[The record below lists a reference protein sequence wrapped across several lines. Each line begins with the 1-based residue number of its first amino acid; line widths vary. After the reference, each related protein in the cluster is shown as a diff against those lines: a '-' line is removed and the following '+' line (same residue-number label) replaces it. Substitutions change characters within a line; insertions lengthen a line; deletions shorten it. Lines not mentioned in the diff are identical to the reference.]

1 MKLKIKK
8 SSIEMSVIALFL
20 LCDSRFFYLIPMPQ
34 IFGGSGNNRA
44 LAGIAGC
51 VCTLILLFIEN
62 GKWNFS
68 LYGKSIFLLY
78 LFLIFQAI
86 FERYKFNYNWSAI
99 IFSILP
105 FGIMLMYFSII
116 KVLRDKK
123 IFECFLN
130 IVMTIGAIVALL
142 TFIQGIFY
150 THPFLQLI
158 ITIQGS
164 SFKIFGPTGGL
175 VFTASLISVYLFLKN
190 RGIKKVVDLI
200 CYFVLV
206 LGLSSSRVALLVV
219 IIATIIEYFTIS
231 GIKKVS
237 VGKVITTLTIGI
249 AVMIVAMPVIQNLI
263 GVWGDGTNGSY
274 YARHDAINYYISVVP
289 HYLFTGLGIVIPG
302 EHSPLLFLVKGPR
315 TIYNYDD
322 IGIIGIYASMGILM
336 TIWYIYIIVK
346 NFLLS
351 FSIKDVR
358 LKGLCLSLS
367 VAMVLLMST
376 MSYLDVQRVMGLL
389 LTEVI
394 IDRSRMLDGM
404 EEAV

>member
-1 MKLKIKK
+1 MNLKIKK
-8 SSIEMSVIALFL
+8 SSVEMLVITIFL
-20 LCDSRFFYLIPMPQ
+20 LCDSRFFYLIPMPPV
-34 IFGGSGNNRA
+34 FGGSGNNRA
-44 LAGIAGC
+44 LAGTIGLIF
-51 VCTLILLFIEN
+51 TLILYPIFKKKLNI
-62 GKWNFS
+62 G
-68 LYGKSIFLLY
+68 LYGKSIIYLLV
-78 LFLIFQAI
+78 FLICQAI
-86 FERYKFNYNWSAI
+86 FEKSEFEYNWSSI
-99 IFSILP
+99 TFSILP
-105 FGIMLMYFSII
+105 FGIMLMYFWII
-116 KVLRDKK
+116 AVLKDRKT
-123 IFECFLN
+123 FEIFLN
-130 IVMTIGAIVALL
+130 IVMIIGTIISML

-376 MSYLDVQRVMGLL
+376 MSYLDAQRVMGLL